1 MRERDGERNS
11 DREMFWRRRKIE
23 RETRLR
29 RYDVG
34 GIMGEQCWRK
44 RERERRYKAKD
55 SGSWR

>member
-1 MRERDGERNS
+1 MEKEK
-11 DREMFWRRRKIE
+11 DRE

-44 RERERRYKAKD
+44 RERERRYEAKD